1 MQCVPHLA
9 AGAKKLYVFQR
20 TPSSIDER
28 NNSNTDIDWFNSQ
41 KSGWQKERKEN
52 FEGFLTG
59 NFTDKD
65 LVNDGWTEIF
75 RTILGGLI
83 KNGPS
88 KLVLLSWVL
97 TAPFYKNFYK
107 VGLRTFIRNKFMNF
121 VTREDINKKVEIV
134 DFQKMEKVRARAD
147 ALVNDPKTA
156 ESLKP
161 YYRQLCKRPCFHDE
175 YLQAFNNDNVE
186 LIDTDGQGVKEL
198 SAEGIIHDG
207 KEYKVDCIIF
217 ASGFEVGTDYSRRCG
232 YQVSGIDG
240 ITLSE
245 KWKDGLATFHGI
257 HSKGFP
263 NSFFYGPGQGP
274 MTANFTHSLD
284 EQSAHVAYILKQLDS
299 KNLKYVE
306 ASMKLKKVG

>member
-1 MQCVPHLA
+1 MM
-9 AGAKKLYVFQR
+9 
-20 TPSSIDER
+20 T
-28 NNSNTDIDWFNSQ
+28 
-41 KSGWQKERKEN
+41 
-52 FEGFLTG
+52 
-59 NFTDKD
+59 
-65 LVNDGWTEIF
+65 TEIF

-83 KNGPS
+83 KNPF

-107 VGLRTFIRNKFMNF
+107 VGLRTYIRNKFMNF

-147 ALVNDPKTA
+147 ALVKDPKTA

-198 SAEGIIHDG
+198 SAEGIFHDG

-217 ASGFEVGTDYSRRCG
+217 ASD
-232 YQVSGIDG
+232 
-240 ITLSE
+240 L
-245 KWKDGLATFHGI
+245 KW
-257 HSKGFP
+257 
-263 NSFFYGPGQGP
+263 
-274 MTANFTHSLD
+274 
-284 EQSAHVAYILKQLDS
+284 EQIIPEGVDIRLVVLMGSH
-299 KNLKYVE
+299 
-306 ASMKLKKVG
+306 